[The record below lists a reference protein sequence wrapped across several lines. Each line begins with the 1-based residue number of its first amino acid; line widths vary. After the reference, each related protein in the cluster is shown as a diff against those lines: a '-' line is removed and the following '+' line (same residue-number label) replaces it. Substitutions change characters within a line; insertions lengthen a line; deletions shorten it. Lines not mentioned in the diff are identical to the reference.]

1 MEKSK
6 FSQYYSFFALSFC
19 ILMFIL
25 SAACAFALSARYL
38 NVQTAATGADVFAQ
52 TKTIL
57 SAVMILGMILILS
70 ALIFC
75 AVLFQLLLRQ
85 KRRLQTQQR
94 RYEALAQ
101 FNDILLFEYD
111 AASDLVVFT
120 PNAPHQ
126 LDLERHSPEGLPA
139 EYYIQQL
146 VHPDDRNAF
155 RTRLHPSVLILD
167 KTYCTEARIRCADGR
182 YNWFRCQ
189 FKSIENDRDGS
200 CRISGKLVDIS
211 DQRGRE
217 QVLRQAALRDV
228 LTGVYNRSAETLIN
242 RLLEKNEQG
251 LFFMLDLD
259 DFKEVNDTYGHA
271 AGDLLLN
278 GVARILSDTF
288 RPDDIIARVGGDEFT
303 VFLTGNSD
311 PQVAKEKAEII
322 LSRIEQ
328 LRIPG
333 ADHAVSV
340 SIGAACAPKDGITY
354 DTLTRA
360 ADEAMYA
367 IKQQSKKGFSL
378 YHKA

>member
-1 MEKSK
+1 
-6 FSQYYSFFALSFC
+6 
-19 ILMFIL
+19 
-25 SAACAFALSARYL
+25 
-38 NVQTAATGADVFAQ
+38 
-52 TKTIL
+52 
-57 SAVMILGMILILS
+57 
-70 ALIFC
+70 
-75 AVLFQLLLRQ
+75 
-85 KRRLQTQQR
+85 
-94 RYEALAQ
+94 
-101 FNDILLFEYD
+101 
-111 AASDLVVFT
+111 
-120 PNAPHQ
+120 
-126 LDLERHSPEGLPA
+126 
-139 EYYIQQL
+139 
-146 VHPDDRNAF
+146 
-155 RTRLHPSVLILD
+155 
-167 KTYCTEARIRCADGR
+167 
-182 YNWFRCQ
+182 
-189 FKSIENDRDGS
+189 
-200 CRISGKLVDIS
+200 
-211 DQRGRE
+211 
-217 QVLRQAALRDV
+217 
-228 LTGVYNRSAETLIN
+228 
-242 RLLEKNEQG
+242 
-251 LFFMLDLD
+251 MLDLD

-378 YHKA
+378 Y